1 MAFDADGN
9 WVPDWGGAGTARGV
23 TSNLTGSDI
32 YARELAA
39 ARTPQQDWANLMINL
54 QPQWRQRVPMAGI
67 GERLRSRYMLAE
79 PFMEDASF
87 SRYLGDYGQNQAARE
102 AALLAATEGVTP
114 SWTDPGAGYRMS
126 YQDMLARARLAADV
140 GGTRVADMAQ
150 WADYAPAL
158 AMRGMFGPQAQDQYQ
173 NQQDIVNL
181 LAVQRG
187 AGRNPYAG
195 RMADSIRRAMG
206 EVRAARVGAGMAPE
220 QFLDWYLTQT
230 APTTTS
236 ASYADLLNRN
246 VNGNGAGTG
255 MEIPTEDTF

>member
-1 MAFDADGN
+1 MGFDAQGN
-9 WVPDWGGAGTARGV
+9 WVPDWGGAGTAGGV
-23 TSNLTGSDI
+23 AANLTGSDI

-39 ARTPQQDWANLMINL
+39 ARTPQQDWANMMINL
-54 QPQWRQRVPMAGI
+54 QPQWRQRVPMAGL

-102 AALLAATEGVTP
+102 AAQLAATEGTDP
-114 SWTDPGAGYRMS
+114 SWTDPGSAYRMS
-126 YQDMLARARLAADV
+126 YQDMLTRARLAADV
-140 GGTRVADMAQ
+140 GGTKIADMAQ

-173 NQQDIVNL
+173 NQQDIVNM

-187 AGRNPYAG
+187 AGKNPYAG

-206 EVRAARVGAGMAPE
+206 EVRSARVGTGMAPE
-220 QFLDWYLTQT
+220 EFLDWYLTKT
-230 APTTTS
+230 SPTTTS
-236 ASYADLLNRN
+236 ASYAGLRN
-246 VNGNGAGTG
+246 PTVPNGGGNADYTEGT
-255 MEIPTEDTF
+255 F